1 MPCLQT
7 PDPPS
12 PPTDSLFP
20 GPPARPPAGSV
31 DRRRRWWSGGRDACR
46 QRWSVQL
53 VLIERRQRPRR
64 WSHRGITGLRGRAQ
78 AARSRSSGRSQGGEA
93 RQGGATACPGQRDD
107 PSGNRPASMPRLI
120 VNSNTFSFGERPTIA
135 CDTAS
140 SARQPPAVSRDAP
153 RCLSVRV
160 HDVWYPMSMS
170 SGESCCG
177 RSCLRFQPA
186 STSTSLAFSQF
197 YHYIQHQRAITI
209 GNGVL
214 RSNRRNLIGCNY

>member
-1 MPCLQT
+1 MLTSEDVRHYIDERYRCMPCLQT

-160 HDVWYPMSMS
+160 HDV
-170 SGESCCG
+170 
-177 RSCLRFQPA
+177 
-186 STSTSLAFSQF
+186 
-197 YHYIQHQRAITI
+197 
-209 GNGVL
+209 
-214 RSNRRNLIGCNY
+214 